1 MLSNRIFID
10 MESSFSYIES
20 CAGVVKLVDARDS
33 KSREPQAHVGSIPT
47 SGTLLV
53 QSNTIGVRNFP
64 LVILTKQ
71 NIRILMLSKFGLFA
85 ELISLTICPIY
96 DSLLPILYMLSL
108 STTGW

>member
-47 SGTLLV
+47 SGTIY
-53 QSNTIGVRNFP
+53 SNRLDVFEERFSCRVLG
-64 LVILTKQ
+64 
-71 NIRILMLSKFGLFA
+71 RI
-85 ELISLTICPIY
+85 
-96 DSLLPILYMLSL
+96 
-108 STTGW
+108 